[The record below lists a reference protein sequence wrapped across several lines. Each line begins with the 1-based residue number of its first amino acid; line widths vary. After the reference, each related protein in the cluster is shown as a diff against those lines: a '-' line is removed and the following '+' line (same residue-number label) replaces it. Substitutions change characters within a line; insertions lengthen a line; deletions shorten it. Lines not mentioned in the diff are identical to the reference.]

1 MEIAVRWILLV
12 MMIAAAGCA
21 AQQGPKE
28 GRMDSQRASKV
39 AVVLRVRLI
48 EREGGNKYEWDT
60 VRLVSVIKNES
71 KYKFPEQFRIAHDN
85 GEAGVPEGEST
96 IYLERFNAT
105 DESLWKLLGGSAAT
119 GVSHSQ

>member
-1 MEIAVRWILLV
+1 

-28 GRMDSQRASKV
+28 GTMQKKSADERVDSQRASKV

-48 EREGGNKYEWDT
+48 EHEGGNKYEWDT
-60 VRLVSVIKNES
+60 VHLVSVIKNDS
-71 KYKFPEQFRIAHDN
+71 PHKFPEQFRVAHDN
-85 GEAGVPEGEST
+85 GEAGIPEGEST
-96 IYLERFNAT
+96 VYLERFNAT

-119 GVSHSQ
+119 GVSHPN